1 MKLSLRLLR
10 VCLRISLRR
19 KEYSMRIKKACIVV
33 DLRTGQDVT
42 TIPHLVAVFAAAG
55 WKTHIA
61 LKEYGGETVKLAQKA
76 AKEGYDL
83 VIGYGGDGT
92 LNAVLNGVRDAGGD
106 CLVAD
111 VPGGTYNVWAGA
123 IGVLHD
129 PVKAALAIV
138 DSQARAVDLGHVE
151 VKGLTFPPTVRD
163 ERQPTTSRNNQKQ
176 LKGSSIRQYFL
187 LHVGLGIEA
196 AMMAHISKPLKYRVG
211 PLAFDL
217 AMLKELP

>member
-1 MKLSLRLLR
+1 
-10 VCLRISLRR
+10 
-19 KEYSMRIKKACIVV
+19 MRIKKACIVV

-42 TIPHLVAVFAAAG
+42 TIPHLVAVLAAAG

-92 LNAVLNGVRDAGGD
+92 LNAVLNGVMYAAGD

-123 IGVLHD
+123 IGVPHD

-138 DSQARAVDLGHVE
+138 DRRFASQLVRCTQPLVSLCPTREGSAV
-151 VKGLTFPPTVRD
+151 PWMP
-163 ERQPTTSRNNQKQ
+163 
-176 LKGSSIRQYFL
+176 
-187 LHVGLGIEA
+187 
-196 AMMAHISKPLKYRVG
+196 
-211 PLAFDL
+211 
-217 AMLKELP
+217 